1 MIILI
6 NIDVFT
12 YCKVYISL
20 LILTISEE
28 DMNSE
33 HFVTASNSVGSQI
46 YTIQFKS
53 ERYKLKTLFRFVVLI
68 STFVSQMRFV
78 CVKTSIGSVF
88 LLIDGGKILYGGI
101 KSITSII
108 AS

>member
-53 ERYKLKTLFRFVVLI
+53 ER
-68 STFVSQMRFV
+68 
-78 CVKTSIGSVF
+78 
-88 LLIDGGKILYGGI
+88 
-101 KSITSII
+101 
-108 AS
+108 